1 MVYGKSMSWLGLIF
15 AVLGSGIQSS
25 ELPRKERQMKSQ
37 VYICCAYEC
46 LRIVN
51 YYTQTTLEDLQVL
64 LVLGKVISNNM
75 NAGTSWSL
83 LGKQQTSKC
92 FDAKLTSPPRPD
104 DPPCAKHGST
114 LRRAINESELC
125 ADKAQCYLVG
135 RLD

>member
-1 MVYGKSMSWLGLIF
+1 MYGKSLSWMGLLF
-15 AVLGSGIQSS
+15 ATLGSGIQSS

-37 VYICCAYEC
+37 VYVCAAYEC

-83 LGKQQTSKC
+83 LGKQTTSMW
-92 FDAKLTSPPRPD
+92 FGARLTRP
-104 DPPCAKHGST
+104 HF
-114 LRRAINESELC
+114 
-125 ADKAQCYLVG
+125 
-135 RLD
+135 RLDHQVSTEHGLAL

>member
-1 MVYGKSMSWLGLIF
+1 MVYGKSLSWLGLLF
-15 AVLGSGIQSS
+15 ATLGSGIQSS

-37 VYICCAYEC
+37 VYVCCAYEC

-83 LGKQQTSKC
+83 LGKQGTSIWSG
-92 FDAKLTSPPRPD
+92 ARLTR
-104 DPPCAKHGST
+104 ST
-114 LRRAINESELC
+114 QA
-125 ADKAQCYLVG
+125 
-135 RLD
+135 